1 MVFSVDGKRGLIHLQ
16 PMTKSDKIKQIKAE
30 QAEKTLDIFAMLA
43 EHGVTIINGQLVE
56 TIGTDEE

>member
-1 MVFSVDGKRGLIHLQ
+1 
-16 PMTKSDKIKQIKAE
+16 MTNSDKINEIKAK
-30 QAEKTLDIFAMLA
+30 QAEKTLEIFAMLA

>member
-1 MVFSVDGKRGLIHLQ
+1 
-16 PMTKSDKIKQIKAE
+16 MTKSDKIKQIKAE

-43 EHGVTIINGQLVE
+43 EHGVTIINGQLVD

>member
-1 MVFSVDGKRGLIHLQ
+1 
-16 PMTKSDKIKQIKAE
+16 MTKSDKINEIKAK
-30 QAEKTLDIFAMLA
+30 QTEKTLEIFAMLA

>member
-1 MVFSVDGKRGLIHLQ
+1 MSKNEKL
-16 PMTKSDKIKQIKAE
+16 AE
-30 QAEKTLDIFAMLA
+30 IAAKQAEANMAIFAMLA